1 MMHLDEDAVFK
12 VAMVLISLFEMRH
25 HCFALITHSTH
36 NEGKPAVGSR
46 RHREFRVADPARTRD
61 DFVPGPQGEVYPTL
75 RLYKNLGGALS
86 MKHFLL
92 LSS

>member
-1 MMHLDEDAVFK
+1 MMKKYSKTQKLDFK
-12 VAMVLISLFEMRH
+12 
-25 HCFALITHSTH
+25 
-36 NEGKPAVGSR
+36 
-46 RHREFRVADPARTRD
+46 TRD